1 MIHITTG
8 AEATGGM
15 VFGLSDELPVLQ
27 NLMCNGSEYSLS
39 YCPGYDLN
47 NVTGEH
53 CLSGDYQAGVRCI
66 EGKNMTLILIKEII
80 RFLLYTVC
88 NDEDFRLGNERYGST
103 SDGYSFYGGRVE
115 VCQDGVYGAICDI
128 GWNRE
133 AAQAVCDYLGY
144 SYRGIFKNVNSHT
157 ISTPL
162 Y

>member
-1 MIHITTG
+1 MMERFVWRILPILTFMGTISMEAEWKCATMVPTVQSVPRTGLTVMPELSVTTLVTVLIVSISMSLLDISQSSISQIG

-66 EGKNMTLILIKEII
+66 EGKNFLELIT
-80 RFLLYTVC
+80 FFV
-88 NDEDFRLGNERYGST
+88 
-103 SDGYSFYGGRVE
+103 YS
-115 VCQDGVYGAICDI
+115 
-128 GWNRE
+128 
-133 AAQAVCDYLGY
+133 L
-144 SYRGIFKNVNSHT
+144 
-157 ISTPL
+157 
-162 Y
+162 